1 MRLQNSSVAATVQWR
16 MLSEFDLIKQYFQRP
31 DRIGRATLGIGDDCA
46 LLTPTPGMQ
55 TAISSDMLVEGR
67 HFFAGED
74 PARLGHK
81 ALAVNL
87 SDLAAMGA
95 RPVGFTLALALPA
108 ADRDWLAG
116 FSQGLF
122 ALADAF
128 DIELIGGDTTRGPL
142 NICITVFGEVRPG
155 QALRRS
161 AAKAG
166 DDIWIS
172 GTLGDARLALAGYRL
187 ELRQPL
193 DAAALQAAAV
203 RMHTPTPRVALGLLL
218 AEQGIAHAA
227 IDISD
232 GLVGDLGHILTQ
244 SALGATLDVDALPAG
259 AVLAARD
266 TALRRA
272 YSAAGGDDY
281 ELCFTAPVASRDAIL
296 AAAAD
301 AATPVTRVGAIEAQ
315 PGLRL
320 VDAGGQPLQLRLDS
334 FDHFTS

>member
-1 MRLQNSSVAATVQWR
+1 
-16 MLSEFDLIKQYFQRP
+16 
-31 DRIGRATLGIGDDCA
+31 
-46 LLTPTPGMQ
+46 
-55 TAISSDMLVEGR
+55 
-67 HFFAGED
+67 
-74 PARLGHK
+74 
-81 ALAVNL
+81 
-87 SDLAAMGA
+87 
-95 RPVGFTLALALPA
+95 
-108 ADRDWLAG
+108 
-116 FSQGLF
+116 
-122 ALADAF
+122 
-128 DIELIGGDTTRGPL
+128 
-142 NICITVFGEVRPG
+142 
-155 QALRRS
+155 
-161 AAKAG
+161 
-166 DDIWIS
+166 
-172 GTLGDARLALAGYRL
+172 
-187 ELRQPL
+187 
-193 DAAALQAAAV
+193 
-203 RMHTPTPRVALGLLL
+203 VALGLLL

>member
-1 MRLQNSSVAATVQWR
+1 

-31 DRIGRATLGIGDDCA
+31 QHAGRATLGIGDDCA
-46 LLTPTPGMQ
+46 LITPTPGMQ

-95 RPVGFTLALALPA
+95 RPVGFTLALALPS

-128 DIELIGGDTTRGPL
+128 DIELIGGDTTKGPL

-155 QALRRS
+155 QALRRG

-172 GTLGDARLALAGYRL
+172 GTLGDARLALAAYRL
-187 ELRQPL
+187 ELAQPL
-193 DAAALQAAAV
+193 DAASLQAAAA
-203 RMHTPTPRVALGLLL
+203 RMHTPSPRVALGVLL

-227 IDISD
+227 IDVSD
-232 GLVGDLGHILTQ
+232 GLVGDLGHILTLSQ
-244 SALGATLDVDALPAG
+244 LGATLDLDALPAG
-259 AVLAARD
+259 PVLAKQGA
-266 TALRRA
+266 ALRRA
-272 YSAAGGDDY
+272 YCAAGGDDY
-281 ELCFTAPVASRDAIL
+281 ELCFTAPAASRAAVL
-296 AAAAD
+296 AAAD
-301 AATPVTRVGAIEAQ
+301 SAATPVTRVGVVEAEA
-315 PGLRL
+315 GLRL
-320 VDAGGQPLQLRLDS
+320 VDAQGKRLQPQFDS